1 MMKKLYIALFLLT
14 SLSGYAQE
22 KTYHEEVL
30 RYFQVN
36 GTADQYSNATKG
48 LFDLLKNQY
57 ASKNVPEAVWN
68 ELKTETPKQVDR
80 VLNMLVSAYRGSYNQ
95 EDIQNM
101 LAFYET
107 DAGRQT
113 LTDKTALNYEQ
124 QKEIAVFYNTPTG
137 QKILTVEP
145 DIAQNIGEISEIWSR
160 DLYRMMVD
168 KLAEKGYTM

>member
-1 MMKKLYIALFLLT
+1 MKNSLIAVILLI
-14 SLSGYAQE
+14 SLTTYAQD
-22 KTYHEEVL
+22 KTYHEDVL

-36 GTADQYSNATKG
+36 GTADQYSNATNG

-57 ASKNVPEAVWN
+57 ASKNVPDSVWN
-68 ELKTETPKQVDR
+68 ELKTESPKQVDR
-80 VLNMLVSAYRGSYNQ
+80 ILNMLVSAYRGTYNQ

-107 DAGRQT
+107 EAGRQT

-124 QKEIAVFYNTPTG
+124 QKEITVFYNTPTG
-137 QKILTVEP
+137 QKILTAES

-168 KLAEKGYTM
+168 KLAEKGYAM

>member
-1 MMKKLYIALFLLT
+1 M
-14 SLSGYAQE
+14 
-22 KTYHEEVL
+22 
-30 RYFQVN
+30 N
-36 GTADQYSNATKG
+36 GTADQYSNATNG

-57 ASKNVPEAVWN
+57 ASKNVPDAVWN

-80 VLNMLVSAYRGSYNQ
+80 ILNMLVSAYRGNYNQ

-107 DAGRQT
+107 GAGRQM
-113 LTDKTALNYEQ
+113 LTDKTALDYEQ
-124 QKEIAVFYNTPTG
+124 QKEVTVFYNTPTG